1 MAPSLATRKHSR
13 PGRTD
18 KRASAVC
25 FCCGFVPVRQNNKEK
40 TLFRRSVWVSDVVD
54 VYDRKKR
61 ERREIARA
69 HREMHKMPPRESRG
83 SSKSRASLLFGEEEE
98 EEEKHLRCAHAL
110 VASNEKTGKTSSPP
124 NCSRSTLSTRASRT
138 QTTLMTSFPRGRH
151 VLLLLYLQSFRHQS
165 SSLKRRR
172 RRRPGRR
179 PRNTKPPQKHRR
191 TRLLLKR
198 ICAREPREPT
208 KTHKAPSGFL
218 LRSVTKRERE
228 NALLKKFFGEL
239 FYI

>member
-54 VYDRKKR
+54 VYRKKR

-69 HREMHKMPPRESRG
+69 HRDARCLPGKAAAHQN
-83 SSKSRASLLFGEEEE
+83 RAHLFSLAKKKKKKKKKTFDART
-98 EEEKHLRCAHAL
+98 RC
-110 VASNEKTGKTSSPP
+110 ASNEKTSSKTSSPP

-138 QTTLMTSFPRGRH
+138 QTTLMMTSFPVWRH
-151 VLLLLYLQSFRHQS
+151 VLLYLQSFHHR

-172 RRRPGRR
+172 KRRPGRR
-179 PRNTKPPQKHRR
+179 PRTKPPQKHRR
-191 TRLLLKR
+191 TPLLLR
-198 ICAREPREPT
+198 IFCACEPHCEP
-208 KTHKAPSGFL
+208 KTHAPSGFCDD
-218 LRSVTKRERE
+218 
-228 NALLKKFFGEL
+228 A
-239 FYI
+239 FY

>member
-83 SSKSRASLLFGEEEE
+83 SS
-98 EEEKHLRCAHAL
+98 
-110 VASNEKTGKTSSPP
+110 SSQ
-124 NCSRSTLSTRASRT
+124 SRSQLFSLAKKNYNNNARYYK
-138 QTTLMTSFPRGRH
+138 TTKQKIEQREENDE
-151 VLLLLYLQSFRHQS
+151 S
-165 SSLKRRR
+165 SSHH
-172 RRRPGRR
+172 RPL
-179 PRNTKPPQKHRR
+179 TSK
-191 TRLLLKR
+191 L
-198 ICAREPREPT
+198 
-208 KTHKAPSGFL
+208 F
-218 LRSVTKRERE
+218 
-228 NALLKKFFGEL
+228 ALNPFDAGVANVINDDVFSPET
-239 FYI
+239 